1 MNSEQKYY
9 LGETELKVGQVWE
22 TSDGSTEGRIIG
34 FNSEGTAIIEIIKSG
49 PNAFY
54 DLKEIL
60 PFSNPSW
67 ILQPEKKKVEYR
79 VFKSRKTDKVF
90 VFSDESMEHAEKS
103 AVDWLTLSPRMKY
116 EYVER

>member
-49 PNAFY
+49 TNAFH
-54 DLKEIL
+54 
-60 PFSNPSW
+60 
-67 ILQPEKKKVEYR
+67 R
-79 VFKSRKTDKVF
+79 
-90 VFSDESMEHAEKS
+90 
-103 AVDWLTLSPRMKY
+103 
-116 EYVER
+116 

>member
-67 ILQPEKKKVEYR
+67 ILQPEKKKVKYR
-79 VFKSRKTDKVF
+79 VFKSTNTGVVL
-90 VFSDESMEHAEKS
+90 VFSGIAMEHAEKW
-103 AVDWLTLSPRMKY
+103 AIDWLPLSPRMEY
-116 EYVER
+116 EYV

>member
-49 PNAFY
+49 PNAIY
-54 DLKEIL
+54 DLKEII

-67 ILQPEKKKVEYR
+67 ILQPEKKKIEYR
-79 VFKSRKTDKVF
+79 VFKSLITGEVAMLSGQYM
-90 VFSDESMEHAEKS
+90 VIAEKQTDS
-103 AVDWLTLSPRMKY
+103 WEAISPQMEY
-116 EYVER
+116 EYV